1 MLSFDQRDR
10 GLGSPATGTGLPPAF
25 LTQALPNAGASMGG
39 VRKRTLDSRQRL
51 LLDML
56 DATPEAE
63 VHTLLLRLRRCDV
76 ERYVAQRDLATGQ
89 QNIPRC
95 RNRADIVA
103 RLSYLGVEAYAST
116 PSDTE
121 SSRWKLRMLRVMRRD
136 LAQRLTVRA

>member
-1 MLSFDQRDR
+1 M
-10 GLGSPATGTGLPPAF
+10 
-25 LTQALPNAGASMGG
+25 
-39 VRKRTLDSRQRL
+39 
-51 LLDML
+51 
-56 DATPEAE
+56 
-63 VHTLLLRLRRCDV
+63 HTLLLRLRRCDV
-76 ERYVAQRDLATGQ
+76 ELYVAQRDLAAGQ
-89 QNIPRC
+89 QNVPRC